1 MNIPRKHFDEARHD
15 AVERLRTLVEHE
27 KIMERAVVIDDVFGK
42 IRVIVWAPQESA
54 SNLKKRIAD
63 ALAEAAGPFWSGE
76 TWIAPGKSEADRPM
90 FDRAW
95 NESSEISS
103 KLRSADR
110 HRTRGAW
117 LGTSSEPPWLMAE
130 TTEALVP
137 PIVSFYSFKGGV
149 GRTTA
154 LAAFAIQCARA
165 RQRVVV
171 IDFDLDAPGVGTLL
185 NPGEGIPGARWGALD
200 YLLEKPILKD
210 TDLRDYYHV
219 CAREAVTGPGE
230 IFVVPAGYIDEN
242 YLSKLIRVDLEPPP
256 LGEKHPLQ
264 QLLLQIRDE
273 LQPQWIL
280 LDSRA
285 GLSDAAGFALSGL
298 AHLNVLFGTS
308 SEQSWQ
314 GLRLIINRVG
324 AQRVHEDK
332 LQAECLLVQAMV
344 PANPE
349 TAKLAQE
356 QFENRAQDEFT
367 EHYYAENPEDAEDDR
382 FWYIRDMESQDAP
395 HVPIP
400 VHYDE
405 RLAVFSTIDKVA
417 DMLAK
422 TDDYQRLSNR
432 ITSRFAEK
440 EL

>member
-1 MNIPRKHFDEARHD
+1 MNIPRKHFDEARFG
-15 AVERLRTLVEHE
+15 AAERLRTLVEHE
-27 KIMERAVVIDDVFGK
+27 KIIERAVLIDDVFGK
-42 IRVIVWAPQESA
+42 IRVIVWAPQESVPD
-54 SNLKKRIAD
+54 LKKRIAD
-63 ALAEAAGPFWSGE
+63 ALADASGLFWSGE
-76 TWIAPGKSEADRPM
+76 IWIAPGKSETDRIM

-95 NESSEISS
+95 KESSEITS
-103 KLRSADR
+103 KLRRADR
-110 HRTRGAW
+110 HRTRGTW
-117 LGTSSEPPWLMAE
+117 LGGLSEPPWPIHE
-130 TTEALVP
+130 TTDVP
-137 PIVSFYSFKGGV
+137 APPSVSFYSFKGGV

-154 LAAFAIQCARA
+154 LAAFAIQRARA
-165 RQRVVV
+165 GQRVVV

-185 NPGEGIPGARWGALD
+185 NPGEGIPGARWGVLD
-200 YLLEKPILKD
+200 YLLEKPIIKEV
-210 TDLRDYYHV
+210 DLRDYYHV
-219 CAREAVTGPGE
+219 CAREAVTGSGE
-230 IFVVPAGYIDEN
+230 VFVIPAGHMDEN
-242 YLSKLIRVDLEPPP
+242 YLSKLTRVDLEPPP

-264 QLLLQIRDE
+264 HLLLQIRDE

-285 GLSDAAGFALSGL
+285 GLSEAAGFALSGL

-314 GLRLIINRVG
+314 GLRLIIDRIG
-324 AQRVHEDK
+324 AQRVHQDQ

-356 QFENRAQDEFT
+356 QFESRAQDEFG
-367 EHYYAENPEDAEDDR
+367 EHYYAENPEDAEEDL

-400 VHYDE
+400 IHYSD
-405 RLAVFSTIDKVA
+405 RLAVFSTLDEVA
-417 DMLAK
+417 DVLAK
-422 TDDYQRLSNR
+422 TDDYQRLGDR
-432 ITSRFAEK
+432 ITNRFAEV

>member
-1 MNIPRKHFDEARHD
+1 
-15 AVERLRTLVEHE
+15 
-27 KIMERAVVIDDVFGK
+27 
-42 IRVIVWAPQESA
+42 
-54 SNLKKRIAD
+54 
-63 ALAEAAGPFWSGE
+63 
-76 TWIAPGKSEADRPM
+76 M

-95 NESSEISS
+95 VESSEITS

-117 LGTSSEPPWLMAE
+117 LGTSYEPPWLVAE
-130 TTEALVP
+130 TTEALAP

-171 IDFDLDAPGVGTLL
+171 IDFDLDAPGAGTLL
-185 NPGEGIPGARWGALD
+185 NPGEGIPGARWGVLD

-219 CAREAVTGPGE
+219 CAREAVTGAGE
-230 IFVVPAGYIDEN
+230 IFVIPAGHIDEN
-242 YLSKLIRVDLEPPP
+242 YLGKLTRVDLEPAPP
-256 LGEKHPLQ
+256 NEKHPLQ

-285 GLSDAAGFALSGL
+285 GLSDAAGIALGGL

-314 GLRLIINRVG
+314 GLRLIVDRIG
-324 AQRVHEDK
+324 AQRILQNQ

-356 QFENRAQDEFT
+356 QFENRAQDEFR
-367 EHYYAENPEDAEDDR
+367 ESYYAKDPDD
-382 FWYIRDMESQDAP
+382 FLWDLRDIESQDAP

-400 VHYDE
+400 IHYDE
-405 RLAVFSTIDKVA
+405 RLSFFSNVDKVA

-432 ITSRFAEK
+432 ITSRFAEN

>member
-15 AVERLRTLVEHE
+15 ATERLRTLVEHE
-27 KIMERAVVIDDVFGK
+27 KIIERAVVIDDVFGK
-42 IRVIVWAPQESA
+42 IRVIVWAPQESFPD
-54 SNLKKRIAD
+54 LKKRIFD
-63 ALAEAAGPFWSGE
+63 ALAEAGGPFWSGE
-76 TWIAPGKSEADRPM
+76 ILIAPGKSETDRIM

-95 NESSEISS
+95 KESSEITP
-103 KLRSADR
+103 KLRRADR
-110 HRTRGAW
+110 HRTRGTW
-117 LGTSSEPPWLMAE
+117 LRALSEPPWPIGE
-130 TTEALVP
+130 TRSVVAP

-165 RQRVVV
+165 SQRVVV
-171 IDFDLDAPGVGTLL
+171 IDFDLDAPGVGNLL
-185 NPGEGIPGARWGALD
+185 NPGEGISGARWGVLD
-200 YLLEKPILKD
+200 YLLEKPIMKEI
-210 TDLRDYYHV
+210 DLRDYYHV

-230 IFVVPAGYIDEN
+230 IFVIPAGHIDEN
-242 YLSKLIRVDLEPPP
+242 YLSKLTRVDLEPPP
-256 LGEKHPLQ
+256 PDERHPLQ

-285 GLSDAAGFALSGL
+285 GLSDAAGFAVSGL

-314 GLRLIINRVG
+314 GLRLIIDRIG
-324 AQRVHEDK
+324 AQRIHQNQ

-356 QFENRAQDEFT
+356 QFENRAQDEFR
-367 EHYYAENPEDAEDDR
+367 ESYYAKDPDDLL
-382 FWYIRDMESQDAP
+382 WDLRDIESQDAP

-400 VHYDE
+400 IRYDE
-405 RLAVFSTIDKVA
+405 RLSFFSNIDKVA

-422 TDDYQRLSNR
+422 TDDYQWLGKR
-432 ITSRFAEK
+432 ITSRFAEN